1 MESRTGFNREP
12 AHPPGR
18 GGEVERGDEGRGQ
31 MGREQRKGG
40 GCGEEVHGWGISSN
54 SYSAREKQR
63 KSDEREQERME
74 MEKTKKRG
82 KGCVV
87 RRVRLRRKQRTM
99 LGVETRKKRVLLFV
113 SVLFVIMITI
123 MLSTLCNYA
132 HC

>member
-63 KSDEREQERME
+63 RSGAGEQERME
-74 MEKTKKRG
+74 ENKEGR
-82 KGCVV
+82 KG
-87 RRVRLRRKQRTM
+87 
-99 LGVETRKKRVLLFV
+99 
-113 SVLFVIMITI
+113 
-123 MLSTLCNYA
+123 
-132 HC
+132 